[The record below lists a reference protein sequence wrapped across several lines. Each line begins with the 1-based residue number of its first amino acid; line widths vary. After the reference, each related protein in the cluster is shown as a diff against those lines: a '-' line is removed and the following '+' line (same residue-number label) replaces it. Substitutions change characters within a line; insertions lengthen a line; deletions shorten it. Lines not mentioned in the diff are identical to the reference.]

1 MADKVV
7 VRLATPE
14 DAAKLLP
21 LYAPFVRETAVT
33 FEYEVPE
40 VEEFADRIRR
50 VRQDLPW
57 LVCEINGQTAGYS
70 YASHFRER
78 AAFGWDCEFSIYLHK
93 DFFRAGVGSAL
104 FRCIKELL
112 TAQGYC
118 RFYSMI
124 TYPNPQSVEFHRK
137 NGWQELAVYPQCGYK
152 HGSWH
157 DLLVMQMLLQ
167 DPMPGSPQPPVAV
180 DNLPPDTVKNL
191 LHRAEQEIKEAY
203 KKHGK

>member
-40 VEEFADRIRR
+40 VEEFAGRIRR

-57 LVCEINGQTAGYS
+57 LVCEIDGQTAGYS

-112 TAQGYC
+112 TA
-118 RFYSMI
+118 
-124 TYPNPQSVEFHRK
+124 
-137 NGWQELAVYPQCGYK
+137 
-152 HGSWH
+152 
-157 DLLVMQMLLQ
+157 
-167 DPMPGSPQPPVAV
+167 
-180 DNLPPDTVKNL
+180 
-191 LHRAEQEIKEAY
+191 
-203 KKHGK
+203 